1 MKNKTLTNAL
11 TTAVWLGSVGFKETE
26 NGFVFEKNGIDCSQ
40 KIEVLFLKEAKNE
53 DPFQND
59 EETIVTCDIYTS
71 LSLKRSLDGG
81 VQRVYTRNEDIP
93 FTKEEIFYFMN
104 LGK

>member
-11 TTAVWLGSVGFKETE
+11 TTAAWLGSVGFKKTE
-26 NGFVFEKNGIDCSQ
+26 NGFVLERNETCYSQ
-40 KIEVLFLKEAKNE
+40 KVEVLFLKEAKNE
-53 DPFQND
+53 DPFEND

-81 VQRVYTRNEDIP
+81 IQRVYTRNEDIP